1 MKLKSFH
8 IINFGGL
15 HDYDYTFE
23 DGLNVILHDNGW
35 GKTTMAA
42 FLKAMLYGFDT
53 KRSKDITENER
64 RRYLPW
70 QGGEYGGSL
79 DFEADGVNYR
89 IHRTFGETPRF
100 DKTKIVNLDTH
111 TTARIDPD
119 KIGETLFKLDANAFQ
134 RSIFITQ
141 NGLSIDGAASSIHT
155 RLNTLVS
162 QANDVGAFDNAVSQL
177 NQEIKVYEKTG
188 NRGKIGDI
196 SKLIAEKERQ
206 KDRMEA
212 SIKEQAEAR
221 KRIVEIDQSLVYINK
236 TLAEKRKQL
245 EEISGDLKKKEAAKK
260 LLSEIDTNIQTIQ
273 QKMDAIA
280 KDFDGRIPE
289 SKEVEFAKNQNRV
302 ISNLAD
308 QMKDLN
314 KELISLQKEHSDLLS
329 LYENEM
335 PAIRD
340 IDEIQRMYGELQGIL
355 STGKEEIT
363 KESHPEEYRQ
373 ISSVIET
380 NPDYTSKLENVI
392 SLQDSISSTAR
403 RLEAKENEIKH
414 ETDSWDEKK
423 TRYSGLHTETV
434 ELKKQLDEISQYK
447 PETINPVIYELEN
460 QEKEER
466 ELLQKLSADTKLI
479 DNETV
484 SWKEK
489 QKRYQDLKEDS
500 DTAFAALQEYSKYS
514 EELINPVIEQL
525 ASLQKNEQAVD
536 LKERQLKSNQLT
548 EKDTALLKQYPN
560 HKDTYNEGKQVLDIY
575 HSLSSK
581 NAELTGLQNVLAG
594 ENSKTESYRSSLA
607 QYAAL
612 SNDHFTVI
620 SEPKKSSGSLLI
632 GIGAVLTIAGLA
644 LAFTMSMALIA
655 LAVIGMILII
665 LGITNNNKY
674 KTDVQRYEEYQ
685 TLSKER
691 AEAEKK
697 RDGIQEQL
705 NTSESRIDAL
715 TNQIQEIKDEINR
728 DQTSVNNWL
737 LNYGQTSAD
746 PEASIRFVMDQA
758 EKAGKLAEQKN
769 TYDLLK
775 TEVASEKTEIEHSFD
790 AVKDKYPETSGKTI
804 SEAINLLRGFTTEYK
819 VRKEKQSN
827 AAGNLERFL
836 QEYGLSDDQIK
847 EEQSPLI
854 SKMGKTIEDI
864 RTRQIKLRESRIQYD
879 LAYPEIEGKSYE
891 KSLETLRQK
900 RADYSIAKTKY
911 TTAVSNEEK
920 FVRSSGMDRES
931 FLSENSPRLK
941 QLSKEKDK
949 LVVVLNEAVDTC
961 NKVLE
966 SVNLSLNGSNAAT
979 VLRQANEI
987 LRIYNEE
994 ERKISESSARS
1005 RQKQDQISSLK
1016 NDLKEKSSVLKNRY
1030 AEKEL
1035 PARLSLIREDI
1046 QKEADLR
1053 KQISTKQTA
1062 ITENQKQYDTAR
1074 KTVDAFKAEYIKF
1087 TPETANVF
1095 DEVDAKIA
1103 EYNTLKATLKQT
1115 EAQKKSVIEQ
1125 NKISSEKNNGETE
1138 QNLRYQI
1145 QIEEKRRDDLRDE
1158 YMQKTDLIR
1167 QADQAAT
1174 VYPDIVT
1181 EIHELYE
1188 QKQKAQ
1194 NRVSMLKHTV
1204 QLITKAKEN
1213 LADRYLSKVE
1223 QLFNNYMHIW
1233 LDNDAVRG
1241 ILDIDFNVRIEED
1254 DKVHVAEGYS
1264 TGYCDLIDF
1273 CMRLALVDTLFEK
1286 EQPFLVLDDPFVN
1299 LDADRL
1305 DKALE
1310 LINIMGINKQI
1321 IYFVCH
1327 PIRAVETNVNE
1338 TVREEYV
1345 KLAESTKKMLE
1356 SRKAA
1361 PSIQKKTVYKSPKE
1375 RYQIVPGKTCYIDL
1389 VKPGKTITNSIFG
1402 LDFKVKEDFSKDITY
1417 ELFFIDEKGHVLN
1430 ERQILEVNDGE
1441 LSNSRIQFSLNTRD
1455 DSGKEYELM
1464 IRESG
1469 QDNYDIVARIPFA
1482 AKLAFT
1488 GTFAFDF

>member
-42 FLKAMLYGFDT
+42 FLKAMLYGFDS

-100 DKTKIVNLDTH
+100 DKTRIVNLDTH
-111 TTARIDPD
+111 TTAKIDPD

-212 SIKEQAEAR
+212 SISEQAEAR
-221 KRIVEIDQSLVYINK
+221 KRIVEIDQSLVSINK
-236 TLAEKRKQL
+236 TLTEKRKQL
-245 EEISGDLKKKEAAKK
+245 EEISGDLKKKEAANK
-260 LLSEIDTNIQTIQ
+260 LLGDIDANILTIQ

-289 SKEVEFAKNQNRV
+289 SKEVESAKNQNRA

-308 QMKDLN
+308 QMTGLN
-314 KELISLQKEHSDLLS
+314 KELVSLQKDHSDLLG
-329 LYENEM
+329 LYENEL

-355 STGKEEIT
+355 STGNEEIT

-373 ISSVIET
+373 VFSIIET
-380 NPDYTSKLENVI
+380 DPDYTSKLENVI
-392 SLQDSISSTAR
+392 GLQDSISATAR
-403 RLEAKENEIKH
+403 KLEAKENEIKH
-414 ETDSWDEKK
+414 ETVSWNEKK
-423 TRYSGLHTETV
+423 TRYTGLHTETA
-434 ELKKQLDEISQYK
+434 ELKKQLDKISQYK
-447 PETINPVIYELEN
+447 PETINPVINELEN

-466 ELLQKLSADTKLI
+466 ELLQKLSTETKLI
-479 DNETV
+479 DNETT

-489 QKRYQDLKEDS
+489 QKSYHVLKEDC
-500 DTAFAALQEYSKYS
+500 DTALAALQEYTKYS
-514 EELINPVIEQL
+514 ESQINPVIEQL
-525 ASLQKNEQAVD
+525 ASLQTKEQAAV
-536 LKERQLKSNQLT
+536 LKERQLQNNQLT
-548 EKDTALLKQYPN
+548 ENDNALLAQYPN
-560 HKDTYNEGKQVLDIY
+560 FKDTYNEGKQVLDTY
-575 HSLSSK
+575 RSLSSK
-581 NAELTGLQNVLAG
+581 NAELSGLENVLAG
-594 ENSKTESYRSSLA
+594 EKSKTESYRSSLA

-612 SNDHFTVI
+612 STEHFTVI

-655 LAVIGMILII
+655 LAVIGIILII

-705 NTSESRIDAL
+705 NASESRINEL
-715 TNQIQEIKDEINR
+715 NNQINGIKDEINR
-728 DQTSVNNWL
+728 GQTTVNGWL
-737 LNYGQTSAD
+737 SNYGQSSAD
-746 PEASIRFVMDQA
+746 PETSIRFVMDQA

-769 TYDLLK
+769 NNDLLRR
-775 TEVASEKTEIEHSFD
+775 EVMSEKTEIEHSFET
-790 AVKDKYPETSGKTI
+790 VKDHYPEVAGKTI
-804 SEAINLLRGFTTEYK
+804 SEAINLLRGFATEYK
-819 VRKEKQSN
+819 LRKEKQSN

-836 QEYGLSDDQIK
+836 KENGLSDEQIK
-847 EEQSPLI
+847 KDDSPLI
-854 SKMGKTIEDI
+854 PAIEKTIDDI
-864 RTRQIKLRESRIQYD
+864 QAQQIKLRELLIPYD
-879 LAYPEIEGKSYE
+879 VAYPEIEGKPYD
-891 KSLETLRQK
+891 KALETLRQK

-1005 RQKQDQISSLK
+1005 RQKQDQ
-1016 NDLKEKSSVLKNRY
+1016 
-1030 AEKEL
+1030 AE
-1035 PARLSLIREDI
+1035 R
-1046 QKEADLR
+1046 
-1053 KQISTKQTA
+1053 T
-1062 ITENQKQYDTAR
+1062 
-1074 KTVDAFKAEYIKF
+1074 
-1087 TPETANVF
+1087 
-1095 DEVDAKIA
+1095 
-1103 EYNTLKATLKQT
+1103 
-1115 EAQKKSVIEQ
+1115 
-1125 NKISSEKNNGETE
+1125 
-1138 QNLRYQI
+1138 
-1145 QIEEKRRDDLRDE
+1145 
-1158 YMQKTDLIR
+1158 
-1167 QADQAAT
+1167 
-1174 VYPDIVT
+1174 
-1181 EIHELYE
+1181 
-1188 QKQKAQ
+1188 
-1194 NRVSMLKHTV
+1194 
-1204 QLITKAKEN
+1204 
-1213 LADRYLSKVE
+1213 
-1223 QLFNNYMHIW
+1223 
-1233 LDNDAVRG
+1233 
-1241 ILDIDFNVRIEED
+1241 
-1254 DKVHVAEGYS
+1254 
-1264 TGYCDLIDF
+1264 
-1273 CMRLALVDTLFEK
+1273 
-1286 EQPFLVLDDPFVN
+1286 
-1299 LDADRL
+1299 
-1305 DKALE
+1305 
-1310 LINIMGINKQI
+1310 
-1321 IYFVCH
+1321 
-1327 PIRAVETNVNE
+1327 
-1338 TVREEYV
+1338 
-1345 KLAESTKKMLE
+1345 
-1356 SRKAA
+1356 
-1361 PSIQKKTVYKSPKE
+1361 
-1375 RYQIVPGKTCYIDL
+1375 
-1389 VKPGKTITNSIFG
+1389 
-1402 LDFKVKEDFSKDITY
+1402 
-1417 ELFFIDEKGHVLN
+1417 
-1430 ERQILEVNDGE
+1430 
-1441 LSNSRIQFSLNTRD
+1441 
-1455 DSGKEYELM
+1455 
-1464 IRESG
+1464 
-1469 QDNYDIVARIPFA
+1469 
-1482 AKLAFT
+1482 
-1488 GTFAFDF
+1488 